1 MADRPKPFSS
11 EWITAP
17 PPAPTA
23 PHLFSDRVRA
33 IITRIARPL
42 PGDRTLSV
50 WMLLI
55 LVIGSLLMA
64 GPPGQAHLNELA
76 AIDQNATPAPVIDW
90 GEQEAASD
98 AASIS
103 TDSLAVTDDEAS
115 VAPIISTPPDLQL
128 DLGQAPEQ
136 PALTPDGLLPEYRI
150 LTYYGFPGNE
160 NMGILGEHD
169 MQRVLELLRAQAAEY
184 EAADPSRPV
193 MIAFEVIASVAQPE
207 PQTDGSFLLDTPSE
221 LLDQYAEFTAA
232 NDILLFLDVQVG
244 RRTVEA
250 EIEGI
255 RPWLELPHVHLAI
268 DPEFAMEEGQI
279 PGDHIGQVDATDIAF
294 AQRWLVDLTTEMGIP
309 PKVLIVHQFHY
320 TMIENKDQVEP
331 MAGVQLVIDAD
342 GFGPPATKTEAY
354 AVMIGQMPIEY
365 HGVKLFYKQDV
376 PLMTAEEILDLE
388 PVPDLVIYQ

>member
-1 MADRPKPFSS
+1 
-11 EWITAP
+11 
-17 PPAPTA
+17 
-23 PHLFSDRVRA
+23 
-33 IITRIARPL
+33 
-42 PGDRTLSV
+42 
-50 WMLLI
+50 
-55 LVIGSLLMA
+55 
-64 GPPGQAHLNELA
+64 
-76 AIDQNATPAPVIDW
+76 
-90 GEQEAASD
+90 
-98 AASIS
+98 
-103 TDSLAVTDDEAS
+103 
-115 VAPIISTPPDLQL
+115 
-128 DLGQAPEQ
+128 
-136 PALTPDGLLPEYRI
+136 
-150 LTYYGFPGNE
+150 
-160 NMGILGEHD
+160 
-169 MQRVLELLRAQAAEY
+169 
-184 EAADPSRPV
+184 

-294 AQRWLVDLTTEMGIP
+294 AQRWLVDLTTEMGIL